1 MPLLQVHRL
10 RELLL
15 QHLLLEHEA
24 AQAPDGGLQPEL
36 KAGLKG
42 LAADCLLPVLAPL
55 PSAEPLQARV
65 LLIRPRGAAPDQRP
79 LLAVAGIPRPRQ
91 RDQAAG
97 FQALALT
104 LAVPP
109 AETAAEGVMQL
120 RRLLERLA
128 LPGELVGVWA
138 G

>member
-24 AQAPDGGLQPEL
+24 AQAPDGGLHPEL
-36 KAGLKG
+36 KAGLRL
-42 LAADCLLPVLAPL
+42 LAADCLLPVRTPL

-65 LLIRPRGAAPDQRP
+65 LLIRPRAAAPDPCP
-79 LLAVAGIPRPRQ
+79 LLAVAGILRPRQ

-104 LAVPP
+104 LAMPP
-109 AETAAEGVMQL
+109 AETAADGVTQL
-120 RRLLERLA
+120 RRLLERLV
-128 LPGELVGVWA
+128 LPGELVGDWA
-138 G
+138 A